1 MTQTSETTEPET
13 EESECEVPERL
24 TENEAVAQCVRAWRI
39 TIANERDED
48 ADEFEAEKTA
58 NDAFLAAMPPLRGYE
73 NICDFIACVTQA
85 YMLEVVRQKE
95 AEHLL
100 VAAKIALGALRL
112 EPNPAGSVKRRAGRP
127 RKNNAPEGK

>member
-1 MTQTSETTEPET
+1 MTQTSESTEPET
-13 EESECEVPERL
+13 GESECEAPDRP
-24 TENEAVAQCVRAWRI
+24 TENVAVAQCVRAWRI
-39 TIANERDED
+39 TIANQRDED
-48 ADEFEAEKTA
+48 ADEFKAETIA

-100 VAAKIALGALRL
+100 AAAKIALGALRL

-127 RKNNAPEGK
+127 RKDDATEGK